1 LLTYKLRHMKIRLI
15 FSPKEA
21 PEEGLWAVRWDDAA
35 TDAFRKLLAE
45 WTDPEYMFQFCVD
58 HLQDVQRKFGYA
70 IEPAVAAEEL
80 MDEAEVLK
88 ELLYR
93 LGTRQDPDTRLQQI
107 FKPLGNEGSLTEL
120 QLSKASVK
128 DRTFKDPKLRIYAV
142 RVGENTYV
150 VTGGAIKLTDRM
162 GERAHT
168 QAQWER
174 VQRARDWLKSE
185 NIVYPEDLN
194 ELL

>member
-1 LLTYKLRHMKIRLI
+1 MKIRLI
-15 FSPKEA
+15 FGPKEA
-21 PEEGLWAVRWDDAA
+21 PEEGLWAMRWDGEP
-35 TDAFRKLLAE
+35 TDAFRKLLVDWA
-45 WTDPEYMFQFCVD
+45 DPEYMFKFCVD
-58 HLQDVQRKFGYA
+58 HLLDVQHKFGYA
-70 IEPAVAAEEL
+70 IDPVVAATEL
-80 MDEAEVLK
+80 MDEAQVLK

-93 LGTRQDPDTRLQQI
+93 LGTRRQPDAQLQQV

-128 DRTFKDPKLRIYAV
+128 GRTYKDPKLRIYAV

-162 GERAHT
+162 GERPHT
-168 QAQWER
+168 QAQLER

-185 NIVYPEDLN
+185 NIIYPEDLK

>member
-1 LLTYKLRHMKIRLI
+1 LLI
-15 FSPKEA
+15 
-21 PEEGLWAVRWDDAA
+21 
-35 TDAFRKLLAE
+35 
-45 WTDPEYMFQFCVD
+45 
-58 HLQDVQRKFGYA
+58 
-70 IEPAVAAEEL
+70 
-80 MDEAEVLK
+80 
-88 ELLYR
+88 R
-93 LGTRQDPDTRLQQI
+93 LGTRKQSDAQLQQV

-128 DRTFKDPKLRIYAV
+128 DRTFKDPKLRIYTV

-150 VTGGAIKLTDRM
+150 VTGGAIKLTNRM
-162 GERAHT
+162 GERDHT

-185 NIVYPEDLN
+185 SIVYPKDLK